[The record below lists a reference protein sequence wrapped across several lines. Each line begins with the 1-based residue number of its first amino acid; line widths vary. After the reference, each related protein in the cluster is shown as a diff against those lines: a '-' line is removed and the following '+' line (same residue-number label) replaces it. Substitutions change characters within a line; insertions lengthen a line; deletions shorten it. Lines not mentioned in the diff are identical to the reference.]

1 MTEQVYNFN
10 VANAPA
16 NNNNPAQPVNNT
28 NQAKLGGESASPNE
42 TVAVV
47 PTAAP
52 TTTVTPQFELK
63 VKRIRMLRILA
74 IKTAAILDWNLL
86 TFEKE

>member
-10 VANAPA
+10 VTNAA
-16 NNNNPAQPVNNT
+16 ANNT
-28 NQAKLGGESASPNE
+28 NQAQPLNSTNPPKPGGESPSPSD
-42 TVAVV
+42 TAVV
-47 PTAAP
+47 PTTAP
-52 TTTVTPQFELK
+52 TPTPQFELK

-74 IKTAAILDWNLL
+74 IKTAAILGWNLL